1 MKKLGGFR
9 DIFSNTKRRRP
20 TQLFCPRCCSAKIRL
35 NSSLDVWL
43 TPKQYYCPDCGYHG
57 ILVMEL
63 EPTDENTQ
71 QPEQQT
77 QESESSAQPQP
88 SQGKDQDTK
97 KE

>member
-20 TQLFCPRCCSAKIRL
+20 TQLFCPRCASPKIHL

-63 EPTDENTQ
+63 EPTGENTQ
-71 QPEQQT
+71 QPEQQS
-77 QESESSAQPQP
+77 QESEGSAQAQT
-88 SQGKDQDTK
+88 SEDQNSK

>member
-9 DIFSNTKRRRP
+9 DILSNTKRRKP
-20 TQLFCPRCCSAKIRL
+20 TQLFCPRCCSPKIHL

-63 EPTDENTQ
+63 EPIEETELQENAGSA
-71 QPEQQT
+71 QT
-77 QESESSAQPQP
+77 ESSQD
-88 SQGKDQDTK
+88 KDQDTK

>member
-20 TQLFCPRCCSAKIRL
+20 TQLFCPRCASPKIRL

-63 EPTDENTQ
+63 EPTEDTA
-71 QPEQQT
+71 QQT
-77 QESESSAQPQP
+77 EPQKEENAGSAQPQS
-88 SQGKDQDTK
+88 SQDQNCK
-97 KE
+97 KQ